1 MKSTFI
7 GGNVTNFLLESLP
20 MPRNI
25 RTLFSFLAVLLMSAV
40 TLSTLER
47 WQTKREERAAY
58 EHPTAIVMLVAYEGD
73 HFPGMDSTG
82 SPQGEASGSF
92 LKVGCQD
99 LLVPFKI
106 PVLSSRLPSVLT
118 ALMTYDPPAGLHNAV
133 KEKDI
138 FVKAVE
144 HDATGKAIILLEGH
158 PSFGG
163 ICDTPRFMG
172 QLEETIRPYE
182 KRFEIRLNNSESA
195 YRCLVDMSGRCK

>member
-1 MKSTFI
+1 MKRGLHS
-7 GGNVTNFLLESLP
+7 LLWL
-20 MPRNI
+20 
-25 RTLFSFLAVLLMSAV
+25 VLVIA
-40 TLSTLER
+40 LSVAILGALDR
-47 WQTKREERAAY
+47 FQMKREEQAAY
-58 EHPTAIVMLVAYEGD
+58 EKPTATVMLVAYAGD

-82 SPQGEASGSF
+82 SPQGEASGSL

-106 PVLSSRLPSVLT
+106 PVVSPRLPSVLT
-118 ALMTYDPPAGLHNAV
+118 ALTLYDPPAGLHNAV
-133 KEKDI
+133 KDKDI

-144 HDATGKAIILLEGH
+144 HDTKGKAIILLEGH

-182 KRFEIRLNNSESA
+182 KRFEIRLNDSESA
-195 YRCLVDMSGRCK
+195 YRCLADMSGRCH